1 MRKQSEP
8 LESLHAQ
15 PRGLQADTSAV
26 AVAEHCSF
34 INDLS
39 SNTGL
44 AFAAQTCVMR
54 DESYQ
59 LAAATNVALSCL
71 LQPNVAYFA
80 CHYACNSASQ
90 SSSSIAQHSLVF
102 SRF

>member
-34 INDLS
+34 IDDLS
-39 SNTGL
+39 SKGL
-44 AFAAQTCVMR
+44 AVCSPIILCETRVRVEAVSYSQLQQTLLC
-54 DESYQ
+54 
-59 LAAATNVALSCL
+59 LASTH
-71 LQPNVAYFA
+71 VAYFA
-80 CHYACNSASQ
+80 CHYA
-90 SSSSIAQHSLVF
+90 L
-102 SRF
+102 

>member
-15 PRGLQADTSAV
+15 PRGSQAETSAV

-34 INDLS
+34 IDDLS

-44 AFAAQTCVMR
+44 RC
-54 DESYQ
+54 SP
-59 LAAATNVALSCL
+59 ALCE
-71 LQPNVAYFA
+71 
-80 CHYACNSASQ
+80 
-90 SSSSIAQHSLVF
+90 
-102 SRF
+102 RERE